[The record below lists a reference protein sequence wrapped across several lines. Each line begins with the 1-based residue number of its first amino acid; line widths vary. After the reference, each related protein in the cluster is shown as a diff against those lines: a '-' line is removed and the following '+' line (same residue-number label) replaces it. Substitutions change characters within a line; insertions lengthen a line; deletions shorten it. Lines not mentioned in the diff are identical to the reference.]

1 MAFLHEVTF
10 MLFFPRTAVCFS
22 TKSETHIEVCFPV
35 QHKAMILGKPNSDI
49 FFFIFKSQNT
59 DAIFPHVLLHCVE
72 CSVFPLH
79 NSVCLWD
86 HLRSHV
92 TGTIKCQ
99 VSGE

>member
-49 FFFIFKSQNT
+49 FFLFSRAKIQMQSFPMFCFI
-59 DAIFPHVLLHCVE
+59 V
-72 CSVFPLH
+72 
-79 NSVCLWD
+79 
-86 HLRSHV
+86 
-92 TGTIKCQ
+92 
-99 VSGE
+99 